1 MSIIKG
7 LSDFMKNQLLP
18 ASKYVDTDR
27 YDRYAG
33 IFGDSRRKTKIRRG
47 LTTGELNLLR
57 KIEVPLTKEQQ
68 LKHVQRQID
77 DTLKLILYHEQCMQ
91 SCGDDLARLIQKQK
105 NWKQLGNYSLTAL
118 Q

>member
-18 ASKYVDTDR
+18 APKYMDIGN
-27 YDRYAG
+27 G
-33 IFGDSRRKTKIRRG
+33 IFGNTRRKPKIGRR
-47 LTTGELNLLR
+47 LTVKEFNLLR

-77 DTLKLILYHEQCMQ
+77 DTLKLILHHEQCMQ
-91 SCGDDLARLIQKQK
+91 ACGDDLARLIQKQK
-105 NWKQLGNYSLTAL
+105 TLETTR
-118 Q
+118 